1 LARNKP
7 EFSMKSPVTL
17 VILLL
22 LVGACSDADGVSS
35 TSTTSTSLALATT
48 TTGAPTTTSESP
60 PAGLDGAGR
69 VAEAA
74 VVRQFLFD
82 TVTLWGEA
90 ALDPEALAEGIT
102 SVYPISVRGSGL
114 AADPDGISIAIN
126 SVDSK
131 DVASSDNPWVVA
143 FTVADTSGACVGGLV
158 YGFPA
163 PDTTVEVDLGTDQ
176 ECRAGV
182 VYDMAADLIEGNN

>member
-1 LARNKP
+1 
-7 EFSMKSPVTL
+7 MKRVTL
-17 VILLL
+17 AVLLV
-22 LVGACSDADGVSS
+22 LVGACGDDDGGSS
-35 TSTTSTSLALATT
+35 TSTSTAVATT
-48 TTGAPTTTSESP
+48 TTGAPTTTTESV
-60 PAGLDGAGR
+60 PAGLDAAGQ
-69 VAEAA
+69 VAEAT

-90 ALDPEALAEGIT
+90 ALDPEALAEGIV
-102 SVYPISVRGSGL
+102 SVYPISVRGSAV

-182 VYDMAADLIEGNN
+182 VYDMAADLIEENN

>member
-1 LARNKP
+1 MTLA
-7 EFSMKSPVTL
+7 FL
-17 VILLL
+17 V
-22 LVGACSDADGVSS
+22 LVGACGGDDGASS
-35 TSTTSTSLALATT
+35 TSTNAAVTT
-48 TTGAPTTTSESP
+48 TISAPTTTSDAF
-60 PAGLDGAGR
+60 PAGLDASGQ
-69 VAEAA
+69 VAQAT

-102 SVYPISVRGSGL
+102 SVYPISVRGAAL

-126 SVDSK
+126 PVDDK

-163 PDTTVEVDLGTDQ
+163 PDTTVDVDLDADE
-176 ECRAGV
+176 ECRAGIV
-182 VYDMAADLIEGNN
+182 HEMAADLIAGDN

>member
-1 LARNKP
+1 
-7 EFSMKSPVTL
+7 MKRVTL
-17 VILLL
+17 AVLLV
-22 LVGACSDADGVSS
+22 LVGACGDDDGVSS
-35 TSTTSTSLALATT
+35 TSTTSTSTAAAATT
-48 TTGAPTTTSESP
+48 TTGAPTTTTESV
-60 PAGLDGAGR
+60 PAGLDAAGQ
-69 VAEAA
+69 VAEAT

-90 ALDPEALAEGIT
+90 ALDPEALAEGII
-102 SVYPISVRGSGL
+102 SVYPISVRGSAI

-182 VYDMAADLIEGNN
+182 VYDMAADLIEENN